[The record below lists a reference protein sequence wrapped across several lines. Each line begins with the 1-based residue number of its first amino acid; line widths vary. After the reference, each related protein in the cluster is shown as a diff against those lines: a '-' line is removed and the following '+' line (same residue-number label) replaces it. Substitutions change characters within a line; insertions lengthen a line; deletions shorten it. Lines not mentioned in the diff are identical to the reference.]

1 VNWHEKPKTLTEKYS
16 SSDVTII
23 WFTDEDIYSDHTKK
37 THGKTECSN
46 QEEICRNELQ
56 CLHSA
61 YTTDVQLQVSSHKLL
76 MLLYSELQWL

>member
-1 VNWHEKPKTLTEKYS
+1 MLPSFGSLTKTFT
-16 SSDVTII
+16 VT
-23 WFTDEDIYSDHTKK
+23 TPKK